1 MRLERIINRIPLVYP
16 DEKLKVRWDCILVL
30 PRFYF
35 MCLIPVDLAW
45 TNEQM
50 LYGYAIIPT
59 LISLVLIIMDFLFGF
74 ICSYYENGQVVT
86 NRKKVFFHN
95 LTKSYGIE
103 LASTVVLVVF
113 LIL

>member
-1 MRLERIINRIPLVYP
+1 MINRIPLVYP
-16 DEKLKVRWDCILVL
+16 DDKLKVKWDCILVL

-50 LYGYAIIPT
+50 LYGYAFIPT
-59 LISLVLIIMDFLFGF
+59 LISLGLITIDFFFGF
-74 ICSYYENGQVVT
+74 VCCYYENGQVII
-86 NRKKVFFHN
+86 NRKKVFLHN

-103 LASTVVLVVF
+103 LASTVVLLVF